1 MDNRNHLKHGPGSR
15 SVRMIR
21 APAHEA
27 EGYPA
32 EIPVKIP
39 TKLNV
44 LKRVKE
50 DVYLWNS
57 SRSGN

>member
-1 MDNRNHLKHGPGSR
+1 
-15 SVRMIR
+15 MIR